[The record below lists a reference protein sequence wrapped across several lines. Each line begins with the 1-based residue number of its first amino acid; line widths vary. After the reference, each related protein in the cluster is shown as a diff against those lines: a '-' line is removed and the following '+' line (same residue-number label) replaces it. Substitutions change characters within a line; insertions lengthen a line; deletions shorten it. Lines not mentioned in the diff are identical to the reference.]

1 MTDLYI
7 IDLHKC
13 SIDRVVEEDTELE
26 DKELK
31 EILTTWD
38 AVKEILKRGN
48 DAVIRKK
55 DSGHVVIED
64 KRTIKHISR

>member
-1 MTDLYI
+1 MN
-7 IDLHKC
+7 
-13 SIDRVVEEDTELE
+13 

-31 EILTTWD
+31 EILTTWE

>member
-1 MTDLYI
+1 M
-7 IDLHKC
+7 
-13 SIDRVVEEDTELE
+13 E
-26 DKELK
+26 DKEMK
-31 EILTTWD
+31 EIIATWD

-55 DSGHVVIED
+55 DGGHVVIED

>member
-1 MTDLYI
+1 MSDLYI
-7 IDLHKC
+7 IDLHKR
-13 SIDRVVEEDTELE
+13 SIDRVVAGEVAMDEKNLQ
-26 DKELK
+26 
-31 EILTTWD
+31 EILATWE